1 MNIEEAV
8 LEGEQLLA
16 TTPETKSSP
25 KSKTPFERRRLND
38 AQGLIDDL
46 LAQTARQAKAI
57 HKRGLEIDKLTKETV
72 KLTKEI
78 EKIKKSGD
86 I

>member
-1 MNIEEAV
+1 MNIKEAV

-16 TTPETKSSP
+16 TTPKTKSSP
-25 KSKTPFERRRLND
+25 KSAFERRRLDD

-46 LAQTARQAKAI
+46 LAQTTRQAKTI
-57 HKRGLEIDKLTKETV
+57 HKRGLEIDKLNKETV

-86 I
+86 V

>member
-16 TTPETKSSP
+16 TTTKTKNCLKSSE
-25 KSKTPFERRRLND
+25 TPFERRRLND

-46 LAQTARQAKAI
+46 LAQTARQAKTI
-57 HKRGLEIDKLTKETV
+57 HERGLQVEKLTKETA

-78 EKIKKSGD
+78 EKIKKG
-86 I
+86 